1 MGIIIRRIEERDNRS
16 IADVIKN
23 VCREFKVDWP
33 GTVYTDPTTNDLYR
47 LFQNPG
53 SAYWIAE
60 EDGRL
65 VGGCGIYPTD
75 GLPANYAELV
85 KFYLLPGSR
94 GKGIGKKLM
103 AKCFISAIASGYEHL
118 YLKSIPEFDK
128 ALEMYEKAGF
138 KQLESALGHSV
149 DLVCNI
155 WMVKPL

>member
-1 MGIIIRRIEERDNRS
+1 MNIIIRPIEERDNKP

-33 GTVYTDPTTNDLYR
+33 GTVYTDSTTNDLYG
-47 LFQNPG
+47 LFQNPA

-65 VGGCGIYPTD
+65 IGGCGIYPTK
-75 GLPANYAELV
+75 GLPEHFAELV
-85 KFYLLPGSR
+85 KFYLIPTSR

-118 YLKSIPEFDK
+118 YLKSIPEFDT
-128 ALEMYEKAGF
+128 APGIYEKVGF
-138 KQLESALGHSV
+138 KQIDTPLGNSV
-149 DLVCNI
+149 DLICKI
-155 WMVKPL
+155 WMVKNL